1 MCKSNIVNM
10 KWVSLYI
17 MCNLAFGASVP
28 EVVALEVARN
38 IYIEHEDLHG
48 RDEFSIFVAYAAPF
62 EFDIALER
70 GIRRWFKRRRG
81 VEETDA

>member
-1 MCKSNIVNM
+1 LRVNFLLGAGGGQLSPLDTYAL
-10 KWVSLYI
+10 WERFSRVSL
-17 MCNLAFGASVP
+17 LATVDS
-28 EVVALEVARN
+28 LER
-38 IYIEHEDLHG
+38 G